1 MSKSIEELL
10 KLVQSRGSSGK
21 KAPVENKSTLQF
33 IEDLGIEAGVH
44 AVPNYLI
51 FYFYRQIWQPHVL
64 KGKAKKITFFQ
75 TFGKHLPDYRHG
87 KQRFY
92 MIKEGIFDVNEEVLK
107 KAEIYDKQYWGKEKV
122 SKKVRSHIETGSEN
136 EA

>member
-10 KLVQSRGSSGK
+10 KLVQSRESTGR
-21 KAPVENKSTLQF
+21 KAPEDNKSVMNF
-33 IEDLGIEAGVH
+33 IQDMGIEAGTH

-51 FYFYRQIWQPHVL
+51 FYVYRRIWKLDQE

-92 MIKEGIFDVNEEVLK
+92 MIKEGIFDVNEEILK
-107 KAEIYDKQYWGKEKV
+107 QAELYDRQYWGKKEAQKRI
-122 SKKVRSHIETGSEN
+122 SPSIEERVEDET
-136 EA
+136 

>member
-1 MSKSIEELL
+1 MSKSIDELL
-10 KLVQSRGSSGK
+10 KLVQSREKTGRK
-21 KAPVENKSTLQF
+21 EPEENKSTNQF
-33 IEDLGIEAGVH
+33 IKEMGIESGTH

-51 FYFYRQIWQPHVL
+51 FYIYRRVWRPEED
-64 KGKAKKITFFQ
+64 KRKAKKITFFQ

-107 KAEIYDKQYWGKEKV
+107 QAEIYDKQYWGKK
-122 SKKVRSHIETGSEN
+122 
-136 EA
+136 EAQKRVQASVEERVEDEA

>member
-10 KLVQSRGSSGK
+10 DLVKSRPTTGRK
-21 KAPVENKSTLQF
+21 PKDDHKDVLDF
-33 IEDLGIEAGVH
+33 IQEFGIEAGTH

-51 FYFYRQIWQPHVL
+51 FYVYRNIWNPDNMRR
-64 KGKAKKITFFQ
+64 KAKKITFFQ

-92 MIKEGIFDVNEEVLK
+92 MIKEGLFDVNEEVLNL
-107 KAEIYDKQYWGKEKV
+107 ARIYDKQYWQAKKV
-122 SKKVRSHIETGSEN
+122 SKKVPASE
-136 EA
+136 

>member
-1 MSKSIEELL
+1 VSKSIEELL
-10 KLVQSRGSSGK
+10 KLVQSRETTGR
-21 KAPVENKSTLQF
+21 KAPTENKSTLDF
-33 IEDLGIEAGVH
+33 IDDLGLEAGTH

-51 FYFYRQIWQPHVL
+51 FYFYRQIWKPEAHS
-64 KGKAKKITFFQ
+64 KAKKITFFQ

-87 KQRFY
+87 NQRFY

-107 KAEIYDKQYWGKEKV
+107 KAEIYDKQYWSKEKV
-122 SKKVRSHIETGSEN
+122 QKKVRPHVETGIKN